1 MRVGK
6 VIGTVTLSSR
16 LVEVPPGQFLI
27 VQPESTAALQAA
39 APANAEPVVA
49 YDEQGAALGARVA
62 VSEGREAAM
71 PFVPRPVPFDV
82 YCAAIM
88 DVVHVAH
95 STQERT

>member
-1 MRVGK
+1 VRFVK
-6 VIGTVTLSSR
+6 VIGTDTLSRR
-16 LVEVPPGQFLI
+16 LAEVPPGQLLI

-39 APANAEPVVA
+39 APANAEPIVA

-71 PFVPRPVPFDV
+71 PFVPRPVPYDA

-88 DVVHVAH
+88 DVVHIAH
-95 STQERT
+95 STPERT